1 MKAMNKILALSLSV
15 VPAIILITFSQTA
28 CSARAKSHII
38 QYIPPSYYNCTE
50 TTVDTLCNAYFNRYL
65 NVAGAEMSFNGQV
78 FVFKNIMI
86 ADVSLKN
93 ATEDYIWVQSM
104 IKCIFLERGSA
115 GKLKAG
121 QKYDVVGVNGGI
133 CQDYFGTLVFNGC
146 VFLLAGSVQLPVDGK
161 SALTFPSY

>member
-1 MKAMNKILALSLSV
+1 MRAMNKTSALSLAV
-15 VPAIILITFSQTA
+15 VTASILITISLTA
-28 CSARAKSHII
+28 CSWQAPSKFV

-50 TTVDTLCNAYFNRYL
+50 TTVDALCNAYFSRYL
-65 NVAGAEMSFNGQV
+65 NIAGAEMSFNGQV

-104 IKCIFLERGSA
+104 LKCIFLERGSA

-133 CQDYFGTLVFNGC
+133 CQDYSGTLVFDGC
-146 VFLLAGSVQLPVDGK
+146 VFLPAGAIQITAGGT
-161 SALTFPSY
+161 SALTVPSY

>member
-1 MKAMNKILALSLSV
+1 
-15 VPAIILITFSQTA
+15 
-28 CSARAKSHII
+28 
-38 QYIPPSYYNCTE
+38 
-50 TTVDTLCNAYFNRYL
+50 
-65 NVAGAEMSFNGQV
+65 MSFNGQV

-115 GKLKAG
+115 SKLKAG

-133 CQDYFGTLVFNGC
+133 CQDYSGTLVFDGC
-146 VFLLAGSVQLPVDGK
+146 VFLPAGAVQIPAEGA
-161 SALTFPSY
+161 SALTLPSY